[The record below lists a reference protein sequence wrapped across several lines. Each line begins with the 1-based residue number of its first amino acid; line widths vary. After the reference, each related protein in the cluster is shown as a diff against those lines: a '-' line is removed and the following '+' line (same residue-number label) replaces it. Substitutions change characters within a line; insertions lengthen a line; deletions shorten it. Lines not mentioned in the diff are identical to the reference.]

1 MGCTVNAAWPYF
13 LLPGAER
20 AVTLSA
26 SLIDCL
32 PLCVWFTGK
41 HSFVLLM
48 GGWNHK
54 EAYSKDKHMAC
65 TTSWLSL
72 NYLCNIWK
80 ICIHDFCGI
89 FTLLFYYLFIY
100 LLNWFIQG
108 NKKKKGDSD
117 FNDMNESQTIG
128 TKIWKN
134 IFCGMQNTNPQNCF
148 HFTNAANAAQLA
160 FNSQRIICIKA
171 LSKLLHSRHFCFFS
185 FFLF

>member
-108 NKKKKGDSD
+108 NKKKKEIQISMIWMKVKPSGPKY
-117 FNDMNESQTIG
+117 G
-128 TKIWKN
+128 KIFFAVCK
-134 IFCGMQNTNPQNCF
+134 IPTLKIVSILRM
-148 HFTNAANAAQLA
+148 
-160 FNSQRIICIKA
+160 
-171 LSKLLHSRHFCFFS
+171 LLMPPN
-185 FFLF
+185 